1 MEIAI
6 LGCGNWGSVFGIIQS
21 RNGHKVRIWEF
32 DRSRALRVQKTRNNE
47 PFLNGYKIPGSI
59 KIRPN
64 LKETLAGADLAVF
77 ALPCQT
83 LPGVLARIRKTGIR
97 NPLYLSL
104 IKGIDIRTLLLP
116 SATIGRS
123 LRAKNRIYALSGPSI
138 ANEIIR
144 GEPTAVVLVGPD
156 AATAQKLQHELATE
170 NFRIYHGR
178 DTVGVELAGAAKNVL
193 AIAAGI
199 SDGLGFG
206 ANARGALCAR
216 GIAELQR
223 LVGKMGGRPETF
235 WGLAGLG
242 DLVTTASSEE
252 SRNHRV
258 GRMLGKG
265 LTSGQIRIKIIMV
278 AEGLTTARAVHKL
291 AARFRIEMPICE
303 TVYKIIYEKIDARQG
318 LRALMTRPL
327 KGE

>member
-6 LGCGNWGSVFGIIQS
+6 LGCGNWGSVFGIVQS

-32 DRSRALRVQKTRNNE
+32 DRPRALRVQKTRNNA
-47 PFLNGYKIPGSI
+47 PFLKGHKIPAG
-59 KIRPN
+59 IRISPD
-64 LKETLAGADLAVF
+64 LPETIRGADLAVF
-77 ALPCQT
+77 CLPCQF
-83 LPGVLARIRKTGIR
+83 LPAALSRIRRSGIR

-104 IKGIDIRTLLLP
+104 IKGIDVRTLALP
-116 SATIGRS
+116 SQTIGRS
-123 LRAKNRIYALSGPSI
+123 LRAANRVYVLSGPSI

-144 GEPTAVVLVGPD
+144 NEPTAVVIVGPD
-156 AATAQKLQHELATE
+156 PAVAQVLQHELATD
-170 NFRIYHGR
+170 NFRIYRGT
-178 DTVGVELAGAAKNVL
+178 DKIGVELAGAAKNVL
-193 AIAAGI
+193 AIACGI

-216 GIAELQR
+216 GLVELRR
-223 LVGKMGGRPETF
+223 LAARMDGRPETL
-235 WGLAGLG
+235 WGLAGTG

-258 GRMLGKG
+258 GRMLGEG
-265 LTSGQIRIKIIMV
+265 LTTAQIRIKIVMV
-278 AEGLTTARAVHKL
+278 AEGLTTARAVHQL

-303 TVYKIIYEKIDARQG
+303 TVYRIIYENMDARQG
-318 LRALMTRPL
+318 LRTLMTRPL

>member
-32 DRSRALRVQKTRNNE
+32 DRPRALRVKKTRNNE
-47 PFLNGYKIPGSI
+47 PFLTGHKIPVAVRISPDLG
-59 KIRPN
+59 
-64 LKETLAGADLAVF
+64 ETIAGADLLVF

-83 LPGVLARIRKTGIR
+83 LPAVLNRIRKTGIR
-97 NPLYLSL
+97 NPHYLSL
-104 IKGIDIRTLLLP
+104 IKGIDIRTLSLP
-116 SATIGRS
+116 SVTIGRA
-123 LRAKNRIYALSGPSI
+123 LRAQKRTYVLSGPSI
-138 ANEIIR
+138 ANEIVR
-144 GEPTAVVLVGPD
+144 GEPTAVVLAGPD
-156 AATAQKLQHELATE
+156 PAIAQTLQHELATE

-178 DTVGVELAGAAKNVL
+178 DTAGVELAGAAKNVL
-193 AIAAGI
+193 AIACGI

-206 ANARGALCAR
+206 ANARGALIAR
-216 GIAELQR
+216 GFVELQR
-223 LVGKMGGRPETF
+223 LAVKMGGRPETL

-242 DLVTTASSEE
+242 DLVTTASSED

-265 LTSGQIRIKIIMV
+265 LTTAQIRVKIVMV
-278 AEGLTTARAVHKL
+278 AEGLATARAVHEL
-291 AARFRIEMPICE
+291 AARFRLEMPICE
-303 TVYKIIYEKIDARQG
+303 TVYRIIYEKMDARQG